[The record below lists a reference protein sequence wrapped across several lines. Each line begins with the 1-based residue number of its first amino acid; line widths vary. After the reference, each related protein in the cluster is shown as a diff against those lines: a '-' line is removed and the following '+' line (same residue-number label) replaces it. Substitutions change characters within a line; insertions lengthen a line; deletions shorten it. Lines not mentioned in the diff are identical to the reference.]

1 MTANDAIQLITGAV
15 QRNSLSQR
23 WADLGAGT
31 GTFTSAL
38 SSLLTTGSTIYAID
52 ADESALSDIRLQ
64 NKNVKL
70 ISQIKNFEMGIEDL
84 PFLDGILLANS
95 LHYLEEQDR
104 FLEKIKTQL
113 KPAGVV
119 VIVEYDKHPG
129 NKWVPFPLSYN
140 HLVRMAEHS
149 GYREVK
155 KISERPSSFGN
166 INMYCAVL
174 KK

>member
-95 LHYLEEQDR
+95 LHYMEEQDR
-104 FLEKIKTQL
+104 FL
-113 KPAGVV
+113 
-119 VIVEYDKHPG
+119 
-129 NKWVPFPLSYN
+129 
-140 HLVRMAEHS
+140 
-149 GYREVK
+149 
-155 KISERPSSFGN
+155 
-166 INMYCAVL
+166 
-174 KK
+174 